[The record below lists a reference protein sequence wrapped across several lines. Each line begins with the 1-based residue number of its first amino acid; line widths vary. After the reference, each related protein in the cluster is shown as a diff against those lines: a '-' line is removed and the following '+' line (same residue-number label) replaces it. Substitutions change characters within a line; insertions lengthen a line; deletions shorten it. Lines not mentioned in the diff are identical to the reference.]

1 MAKVTILPR
10 RIVKLIILPPI
21 MHALLILM
29 LERIFAITVPTFNFG
44 KDYGYKIP
52 TKPRK
57 ELNTGKLKQD
67 ISSVILIFV

>member
-1 MAKVTILPR
+1 MGGAEWPNGLN
-10 RIVKLIILPPI
+10 VKSAANGLIMPV
-21 MHALLILM
+21 LLILM

-57 ELNTGKLKQD
+57 ELNTEKLNSHVK
-67 ISSVILIFV
+67 